1 MRFFRKL
8 QRLPRAAGVEPG
20 PVTPAAWNAM
30 ADAIEEMEKRVQS
43 MVPADSPDIGY
54 RRNSAGGFT
63 AWLKRRS
70 RGGGAT
76 SRKPWQPSFF
86 KDGETFKCRFNLGT
100 CNNVVASNWNDAF
113 TLPSDDSSKFVVVT
127 VTTASGKVTGIALS
141 VDDSAPAED
150 VIAEDTPPVTH
161 KIVLGAIGK
170 TSAKMIIDYNIV
182 ILAQEVFRSS
192 AAAPAAGAEPFNR
205 WWRWSVQP
213 A

>member
-1 MRFFRKL
+1 MRLFRKL
-8 QRLPRAAGVEPG
+8 PRLPRASGVEPG
-20 PVTPAAWNAM
+20 PVTPSAWNAV
-30 ADAIEEMEKRVQS
+30 AEAIEELEKRIEGVLPS
-43 MVPADSPDIGY
+43 DSPDIGY
-54 RRNSAGGFT
+54 RRTAHGGIT
-63 AWLKRRS
+63 AWIKRRS
-70 RGGGAT
+70 RGGSAT
-76 SRKPWQPSFF
+76 ALKPWQPVFF
-86 KDGETFKCRFNLGT
+86 KDGEIFKCRFHLGT
-100 CNNVVASNWNDAF
+100 CNNVVSSNWNDAH
-113 TLPSDDSSKFVVVT
+113 TLPSDDSSKFVVLT
-127 VTTASGKVTGIALS
+127 VTTASGKVTGIVLS
-141 VDDSAPAED
+141 VDTSAPAED